1 MEDCTVM
8 FYFEPN
14 QPHFFVWPALA
25 VGIDSE
31 LWIGIGWLNVEIG
44 IRFGDGGQFDFY
56 GEEPKP

>member
-1 MEDCTVM
+1 M